1 MKRAPVCKT
10 QTPAVDRAR
19 ASSRAL
25 MLARA
30 DDQALI
36 ELGDQGWKMNN
47 V

>member
-1 MKRAPVCKT
+1 
-10 QTPAVDRAR
+10 VDRAR

-30 DDQALI
+30 DDPI
-36 ELGDQGWKMNN
+36 ELVIKIGKMRNN